1 MSTHGVVLLY
11 IARHPGST
19 LREMAESLDLTERRI
34 SQIVKDLAEESYL
47 TIERVGRR
55 SVYTVN
61 LTATMRHPTL
71 AHVRLADVLE
81 LLASEPEA

>member
-1 MSTHGVVLLY
+1 LY